1 MKAARFVA
9 TAPTI
14 GAVIRDERKAQR
26 LTLSQLAQRAQ
37 VSRGFLVELEDG
49 HPRAALGKVLAVF
62 GALGLTLSV
71 EAAPTTATEPEP
83 EPEPE
88 VEQTLAA
95 IEKGQR
101 LAGHF
106 PSDEAVDRARR
117 VLQGDTTLTDARAE
131 LAAKYDRR
139 EK

>member
-26 LTLSQLAQRAQ
+26 LTRSQLAQRAQ

-49 HPRAALGKVLAVF
+49 HPRAGLGKVLAVF

-71 EAAPTTATEPEP
+71 EAVSTTAT
-83 EPEPE
+83 EPE

-117 VLQGDTTLTDARAE
+117 VLQSDTTLTDARAE